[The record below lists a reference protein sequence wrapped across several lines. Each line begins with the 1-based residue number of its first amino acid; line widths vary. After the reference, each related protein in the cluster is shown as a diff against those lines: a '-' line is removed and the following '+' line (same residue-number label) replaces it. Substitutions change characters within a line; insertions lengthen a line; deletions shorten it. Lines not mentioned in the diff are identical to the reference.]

1 MNAIGNTLPRRFKA
15 KASGAI
21 TAGKPLIVE
30 ADGDVL
36 QISQTS
42 VTQVAGTAVTFE
54 TGVTLNIRSAY
65 DANAGKVV
73 IAYQDSGNSDYG
85 TAVVGT
91 VDPSNNSISFGTPV
105 VFESA
110 YTSQYDTIACT
121 YDANAQKVLIS
132 YLDAGNSKYGTA
144 IVGTVSGTSI
154 SFGSAVVFESA
165 ETTHINSA
173 YDDNAQKILIV
184 YRDNGNSDY
193 GTGIVATISGTSV
206 SFGTP
211 VVFESSRVEQNTVV
225 YDSSAQKHAIF
236 YKDVYDSGKGR
247 AIVATVSGTSVSY
260 GTAAVFDTTGS
271 AERYGAAYDSSN
283 SKIALG
289 FDNGSDG
296 KYIVGTISG
305 TDISFGSQGTF
316 NSGNVDDM
324 SAVFDNVKNKVIFV
338 WRYASGAGKLVSGT
352 ISGTSM
358 SFDTTYEYNGGD
370 RGDYNQKAAVWD
382 NGNKRTVIPF
392 RNASGGGALADDGM
406 AVVFQTGGTDTNL
419 TSENYIG
426 IAEYAAADTET
437 ATVLIKGG
445 VITSGTLVPLGFTFG
460 SAAIFESA
468 TIFYGGST
476 YDSTNN
482 RVVRTYRDNG
492 NSAYG
497 TAVVGSISGTT
508 ITWGTPVVFESASTN
523 EMDIAFDSGNGKVVI
538 CYEDGGNSSHGTA
551 IVGTVSGTSI
561 SFGSATVFESAEVRV
576 PVITYDANA
585 GKVVIAYNDDGNSNY
600 GTAIVGTVSGTSI
613 SFGSAVVFN
622 SANTSNLGM
631 AYDANAQKIV
641 IGYQDGSSGNALVGT
656 VSGTSISFGSEATF
670 ESGTAADVSAVY
682 DPDSQKVILS
692 YVDEGDSNKGK
703 AIVGTVSGTSISF
716 GTETTFADHGTSMTE
731 NNCIAYDTTQDKAVI
746 AYKDASSSELKTII
760 GTVSGTSI
768 SFGSAQ
774 VVYSGGAN
782 DITLVYDSNADS
794 VVYMYKDAANDYGT
808 GKAGQLSQEL
818 TPGQT
823 YFVQGDG
830 TLALTADSP
839 SVTAGTAVASNKLIV
854 KG

>member
-1 MNAIGNTLPRRFKA
+1 
-15 KASGAI
+15 
-21 TAGKPLIVE
+21 
-30 ADGDVL
+30 
-36 QISQTS
+36 
-42 VTQVAGTAVTFE
+42 
-54 TGVTLNIRSAY
+54 
-65 DANAGKVV
+65 
-73 IAYQDSGNSDYG
+73 
-85 TAVVGT
+85 
-91 VDPSNNSISFGTPV
+91 
-105 VFESA
+105 
-110 YTSQYDTIACT
+110 
-121 YDANAQKVLIS
+121 
-132 YLDAGNSKYGTA
+132 
-144 IVGTVSGTSI
+144 
-154 SFGSAVVFESA
+154 
-165 ETTHINSA
+165 
-173 YDDNAQKILIV
+173 
-184 YRDNGNSDY
+184 
-193 GTGIVATISGTSV
+193 
-206 SFGTP
+206 
-211 VVFESSRVEQNTVV
+211 
-225 YDSSAQKHAIF
+225 
-236 YKDVYDSGKGR
+236 
-247 AIVATVSGTSVSY
+247 
-260 GTAAVFDTTGS
+260 
-271 AERYGAAYDSSN
+271 
-283 SKIALG
+283 
-289 FDNGSDG
+289 
-296 KYIVGTISG
+296 
-305 TDISFGSQGTF
+305 
-316 NSGNVDDM
+316 
-324 SAVFDNVKNKVIFV
+324 
-338 WRYASGAGKLVSGT
+338 
-352 ISGTSM
+352 
-358 SFDTTYEYNGGD
+358 
-370 RGDYNQKAAVWD
+370 
-382 NGNKRTVIPF
+382 
-392 RNASGGGALADDGM
+392 
-406 AVVFQTGGTDTNL
+406 
-419 TSENYIG
+419 
-426 IAEYAAADTET
+426 
-437 ATVLIKGG
+437 
-445 VITSGTLVPLGFTFG
+445 VPLGFTFG